1 MEEKFYYCQSE
12 IEFREKCKQACDH
25 CKIYYYPLEQERKM
39 EDLKEWVE
47 NNVKHT
53 IENIRKKSPILKEME
68 SKGEIKIVGVYY
80 SLETGKLDF
89 IQ

>member
-47 NNVKHT
+47 N
-53 IENIRKKSPILKEME
+53 RKSYNNRSKE
-68 SKGEIKIVGVYY
+68 SSIY
-80 SLETGKLDF
+80 S
-89 IQ
+89 

>member
-12 IEFREKCKQACDH
+12 TEFREKCKHQCNH

-47 NNVKHT
+47 NNKGLS
-53 IENIRKKSPILKEME
+53 IPMY
-68 SKGEIKIVGVYY
+68 SKDGFEGEI
-80 SLETGKLDF
+80 ER
-89 IQ
+89 

>member
-1 MEEKFYYCQSE
+1 MEKFYYCQSE

-47 NNVKHT
+47 NNKGLS
-53 IENIRKKSPILKEME
+53 IPMYSEDGFE
-68 SKGEIKIVGVYY
+68 GEI
-80 SLETGKLDF
+80 ER
-89 IQ
+89 